1 MALFYDVGNAFNNF
15 QDLTWPQ
22 GAGIGLK
29 YYTPAGP
36 IEVDLARQINVDNPG
51 FQIHV
56 IIGFTI

>member
-1 MALFYDVGNAFNNF
+1 MALFYDVGNAFNHF

-51 FQIHV
+51 FQVHV